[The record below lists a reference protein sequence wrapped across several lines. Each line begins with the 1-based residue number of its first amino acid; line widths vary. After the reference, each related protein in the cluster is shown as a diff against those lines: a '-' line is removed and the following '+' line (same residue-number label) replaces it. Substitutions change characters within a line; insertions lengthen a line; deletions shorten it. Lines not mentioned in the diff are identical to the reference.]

1 MGKDVSVA
9 VFKAFYSYFHLHEVG
24 RVTGSRVT
32 PHYECGVSEFRHQVL
47 LTKTTVIIIITSFG
61 RVCLDVLFTLKSL
74 DAPCA
79 QVSVID
85 EGLLRFSKLEE
96 LVLSAN
102 KITEVPAEHLPG
114 TLKASLLDQET
125 SPVSFAFTRCS
136 PTKGP
141 GAPVQPS
148 GFPRR
153 ARQPPA
159 STPAVPQPGL
169 QHSGFL

>member
-1 MGKDVSVA
+1 M
-9 VFKAFYSYFHLHEVG
+9 
-24 RVTGSRVT
+24 
-32 PHYECGVSEFRHQVL
+32 
-47 LTKTTVIIIITSFG
+47 SFG
-61 RVCLDVLFTLKSL
+61 RVCLDVLFSLKSL
-74 DAPCA
+74 DPRCA

-96 LVLSAN
+96 LVLSVN

-114 TLKASLLDQET
+114 TLKASLLEEEN

-148 GFPRR
+148 GFPRQ
-153 ARQPPA
+153 ARQPSA
-159 STPAVPQPGL
+159 SSPGVPQPGL
-169 QHSGFL
+169 QHSGFLRRHSSSYWNTLVSCLYRTR

>member
-1 MGKDVSVA
+1 MSGSRW
-9 VFKAFYSYFHLHEVG
+9 EGQRG
-24 RVTGSRVT
+24 RVTPRS
-32 PHYECGVSEFRHQVL
+32 ECGASEFRHQVL
-47 LTKTTVIIIITSFG
+47 LTKSTVIIIMMAFG
-61 RVCLDVLFTLKSL
+61 RVCLDVVFSL
-74 DAPCA
+74 RSPDARCA

-114 TLKASLLDQET
+114 TLKASLLDQEN
-125 SPVSFAFTRCS
+125 SPVSFAFTRCF

-141 GAPVQPS
+141 GAPVQPP
-148 GFPRR
+148 GFPRQ

-159 STPAVPQPGL
+159 STPGVPQPGL